1 MAQLTGVLGGA
12 RRESLAALRLSPLHP
27 VAAVHLDDGLAAVV
41 PADPWV
47 EVQNPG
53 RRLPVDGL
61 GADEL
66 DHELGDHERRLPA
79 PALGDHGVVLGP
91 GGPGAGHDGDVRAH
105 REPAGD
111 VHHPDP
117 VRGELFLVNGDGGG
131 APRRRRRG
139 RGGVGGGGGRGDAVE
154 VLEVRFGGGERV
166 GRGGVEG
173 GGRGVGPREEEE
185 GREDQEGGA
194 RRARGRRDRGGEG
207 RFDGAGGGEGGR
219 ERRLQLPAARVLGGQ
234 RGRLRRGPGG
244 GGRRRREGEQGEL
257 EEEDER

>member
-1 MAQLTGVLGGA
+1 MAHLTGVLGGA
-12 RRESLAALRLSPLHP
+12 RRESLAAMRLSPLHP

-105 REPAGD
+105 REAAGD

-117 VRGELFLVNGDGGG
+117 VRGELLLVHGDGGG

-139 RGGVGGGGGRGDAVE
+139 RGSVG
-154 VLEVRFGGGERV
+154 
-166 GRGGVEG
+166 
-173 GGRGVGPREEEE
+173 
-185 GREDQEGGA
+185 
-194 RRARGRRDRGGEG
+194 
-207 RFDGAGGGEGGR
+207 
-219 ERRLQLPAARVLGGQ
+219 
-234 RGRLRRGPGG
+234 
-244 GGRRRREGEQGEL
+244 
-257 EEEDER
+257 